1 MRSDPHRMAGG
12 RWRRPLAMVGMLG
25 LVASTPV
32 GAQTTAWSARE
43 RALIDSLSLEQLGP
57 PPPSPSNVYADDP
70 AAASLGAAIFS
81 DTRFSANGEVS
92 CASCHHADY
101 GLTDPH
107 PRGRGIGETRRRTMP
122 IAGMAWQRWF
132 FWDGR
137 ADSLWSQ
144 TLGPLQDPVE
154 HGLNRVQ
161 VLQLVQDHYAELY
174 GDVFGPLPTR
184 EGDDGSVTQVLVNV
198 GKALAAHV
206 RTFLPE
212 ETRFDRFASDL
223 REGNSG
229 DEHLSEPEKR
239 GLRLFLSD
247 ARCVNCHN
255 GPMFSNGEFHHS
267 GTPDDGTPDLGR
279 GGVIAEISSAE
290 FGFFS
295 RWSDADPTTDGDH
308 IRFLNAPPHKYERTF
323 KTPSLRGVGTRP
335 PYMHNGI
342 FETLSEVL
350 HNYRV
355 VSGTPLADEIFH
367 GELSDRDLADLE
379 AFLMTLSPTFGSNS
393 TVSTE

>member
-1 MRSDPHRMAGG
+1 MRSDAHEMEVGST
-12 RWRRPLAMVGMLG
+12 RRPLTLFVVLG
-25 LVASTPV
+25 LLASTPV
-32 GAQTTAWSARE
+32 TAETASWSERE
-43 RALIDSLSLEQLGP
+43 RALIASMSLEQLGS
-57 PPPSPSNVYADDP
+57 PPPSPSNAYADNP

-122 IAGMAWQRWF
+122 ITGMAWQRWF

-144 TLGPLQDPVE
+144 TLVPLQDPTE
-154 HGLNRVQ
+154 HGLNREQ
-161 VLQLVQDHYAELY
+161 VLQLVQEQYDGPYR
-174 GDVFGPLPTR
+174 DVFGPLPTE
-184 EGDDGSVTQVLVNV
+184 EGDADSVTQVLVNV

-206 RTFLPE
+206 RTFHPQ

-239 GLRLFLSD
+239 GLRLFLFD

-279 GGVIAEISSAE
+279 GGVIAEVSSAE
-290 FGFFS
+290 FSFFS

-308 IRFLNAPPHKYERTF
+308 IRFLDAAPHKYERTF

-335 PYMHNGI
+335 PYMHNGV
-342 FETLSEVL
+342 FGTLSEVL
-350 HNYRV
+350 DNYRE

-367 GELSDRDLADLE
+367 GDLSDRDLADLE
-379 AFLMTLSPTFGSNS
+379 AFLMTLSPTIGSNS